1 MYQRQFQK
9 IQHQTTAH
17 LAQTMT
23 LLSMNNIELSQEIER
38 ALNDNPALELS
49 DERVCPQ
56 CNRRIFRGQICPRC
70 SQPKDII
77 SDDSVVFLSS
87 RSDFFEHKGNFNSDD
102 ISPEEISSKK
112 EELPTFVL
120 RQIVYD
126 LEEDE
131 QKIAAYLVNL
141 INEDGFILEDD
152 INAAQYFH
160 VPLSRI
166 IKVKKIIQGAD
177 PIGIG
182 ASSPKEAMLIQ
193 LQVLAN
199 EQDIP
204 QLTESIVENYLEDLS
219 KKNFDVI
226 SKALEIE
233 EENVKEVAE
242 FISKNLNPFP
252 ARAYWGSSTNTSAD
266 IPETYSKPDV
276 IIRHM
281 NNDPNLPLIIE
292 VILPYGGRLQLNL
305 VYKNA
310 LKEANSNQKTELKT
324 DLDKANL
331 FIKCLKQRNN
341 TMRRLME
348 KISKVQK
355 DFILEGNKH
364 ITPLTRAEL
373 AKELDVHE
381 STISR
386 AVASKSVQMPD
397 GKIIPMSVFFD
408 RSLGVRSELKDI
420 IENENSNHPMSDTK
434 LANELEKRGYKV
446 ARRTVAK
453 YRSMEGILPAYMR
466 KEKKKG

>member
-23 LLSMNNIELSQEIER
+23 LLSMNNTELSQEIER
-38 ALNDNPALELS
+38 ALNENPALELT
-49 DERVCPQ
+49 EHRICPQ
-56 CNRRIFRGQICPRC
+56 CNRRIVRDQICPRC
-70 SQPKDII
+70 SQPKDITV
-77 SDDSVVFLSS
+77 DESVVFLSS
-87 RSDFFEHKGNFNSDD
+87 RADFFEHKGGYESDE

-120 RQIVYD
+120 KQIVFD
-126 LEEDE
+126 LEKED

-141 INEDGFILEDD
+141 INDDGFILEDD
-152 INAAQYFH
+152 ITTAQYFH
-160 VPLSRI
+160 VSLSRVQGVR
-166 IKVKKIIQGAD
+166 KMIQGAE
-177 PIGIG
+177 PTGIG
-182 ASSPKEAMLIQ
+182 SRSPQEAMLIQ
-193 LQVLAN
+193 LEALSDNQK
-199 EQDIP
+199 IP
-204 QLTESIVENYLEDLS
+204 PLTEKIIKDHLEDLS
-219 KKNFDVI
+219 KRNYSAIAKELDVY
-226 SKALEIE
+226 E
-233 EENVKEVAE
+233 EDVRKIAE
-242 FISKNLNPFP
+242 FILKNLNPYP
-252 ARAYWGSSTNTSAD
+252 ARAYWGTSTNSSAD
-266 IPETYSKPDV
+266 IPSTFSNPDV

-281 NNDPNLPLIIE
+281 NNDPQLPLIIE
-292 VILPYGGRLQLNL
+292 VILPYGGRLQLNML
-305 VYKNA
+305 YKNA
-310 LKEANSNQKTELKT
+310 MKEATSDQKQDLKT

-355 DFILEGNKH
+355 EFILEGEKH

-373 AKELDVHE
+373 AKELEVHE

-397 GKIIPMSVFFD
+397 GKIIPMSLFFD
-408 RSLGVRSELKDI
+408 RSLGVRTELIEI
-420 IENENSNHPMSDTK
+420 IENEDPNKPLSDTK
-434 LANELEKRGYKV
+434 LAVELEKRGHKV